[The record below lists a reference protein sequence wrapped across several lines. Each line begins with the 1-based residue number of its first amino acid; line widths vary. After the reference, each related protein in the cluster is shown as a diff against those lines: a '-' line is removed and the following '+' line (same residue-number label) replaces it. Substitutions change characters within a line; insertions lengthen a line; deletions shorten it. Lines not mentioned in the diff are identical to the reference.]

1 MKIYKRGN
9 QAIVHANDR
18 YFTFEVYD
26 WDQLI
31 NRDSLWHHLKGLV
44 ASLDAVDID
53 LNMLATTDPPME
65 GQEIW
70 AAGVTYLK
78 SKTARMEEAR
88 EAGGDLFYH
97 KVYDAD
103 RPELFFKSAR
113 QRTVGH
119 GDFVNIRHDSSWDVP
134 EPELTLFVNSQ
145 GSIQGY
151 TIGNVMSSRSIEGE
165 NPLYLPQAK
174 VYDRCAALGPCL
186 FVSDSPIAPDAQ
198 IYLQIHREGNLL
210 YEDSVGIDRMKRTH
224 QELVDY
230 LFLECSFP
238 QGVFLMTGTCLVP
251 PTEFTLRKGDQISIS
266 IDHIGELINQVSQR

>member
-1 MKIYKRGN
+1 MKLYKKGN
-9 QAIVHANDR
+9 QAIVNANDR
-18 YFTFEVYD
+18 YFIFEVHN

-31 NRDSLWHHLKGLV
+31 NQDRLWHHLKGRV
-44 ASLDAVDID
+44 DSLDAVDID
-53 LNMLATTDPPME
+53 MSILDTTDPPME
-65 GQEIW
+65 SQEIW

-78 SKTARMEEAR
+78 SKTARMEEAK
-88 EAGGDLFYH
+88 EAGGDLFYD

-119 GDFVNIRHDSSWDVP
+119 GDFVNIRNDSSWDVP
-134 EPELTLFVNSQ
+134 EPELTLFVNSK

-151 TIGNVMSSRSIEGE
+151 TIGNDMSSRSIEGE

-186 FVSDSPIAPDAQ
+186 FVSETPIEPDAQ
-198 IYLQIHREGNLL
+198 IYLQIHREGSLL
-210 YEDSVGIDRMKRTH
+210 YEDSVGIDRMKRSH

-251 PTEFTLRKGDQISIS
+251 PTEFTLRKGDQINIS